1 MTNSLPFIKNIVKR
15 LMVATERTKR
25 EEVTLKDR
33 QYKGQ
38 TVKDMIGTKGWQDI
52 VKTEVEASL
61 EQGILT
67 LIRDGL
73 TLTEGQIKAI
83 ICDIRSPLSL
93 IGKLEYIMD
102 DGDKATEQII
112 LLERKNAAKDNRR
125 NA

>member
-1 MTNSLPFIKNIVKR
+1 MTDPLPFIKNIVTR

-25 EEVTLKDR
+25 DEVTLKDR

-52 VKTEVEASL
+52 VKTEVEASS

-83 ICDIRSPLSL
+83 ICDFRSPLSL

-102 DGDKATEQII
+102 DGDKASAQLA
-112 LLERKNAAKDNRR
+112 LLEKKKK
-125 NA
+125 